1 MDFGRGQLMVFPSNI
16 SPLTSNASKPL
27 ASLSLDLDNLWSYMK
42 THGDSGWE
50 KYPSYL
56 DTVVPRALDILDEL
70 GLRITFFIV
79 GKDAE
84 REENRSA
91 LRAIVE
97 RGHEVGNHSYNH
109 EPWIGSYEKDTVRRE
124 ISLAE
129 DRIAAA
135 AGQKPIGFRGPGF
148 SWSLDHLAVL
158 AERGYVFDAST
169 LPTYI
174 GPLAR
179 AYYFRKS
186 DLSDEEK
193 NVRKE
198 LYGTFHDGLRPV
210 VPYRWLL
217 PDGKAMLEIP
227 VTTMPVFK
235 IPFHLSYLLYLSKY
249 SAILSD
255 LYLKIALNM
264 CRVTGTSPSFLL
276 HPLDLIGGDE
286 LKEISFFPGMDI
298 SSGHKKRFFKKVI
311 TQISQYY
318 NLASM
323 GRHANEI
330 LNKGPLKKVKL
341 SAND

>member
-1 MDFGRGQLMVFPSNI
+1 MDKN
-16 SPLTSNASKPL
+16 NKKL

-56 DTVVPRALDILDEL
+56 DIVVPRALDLLDEL

-84 REENRSA
+84 REENRNA
-91 LRAIVE
+91 LRAIVD

-109 EPWIGSYEKDTVRRE
+109 EPWIRSYKKDAVRRE
-124 ISLAE
+124 LSLAE
-129 DRIAAA
+129 DRIVAAT
-135 AGQKPIGFRGPGF
+135 GQKPIGFRGPGF
-148 SWSLDHLAVL
+148 SWSLDHLTIL

-169 LPTYI
+169 LPTYVGAI
-174 GPLAR
+174 AR

-186 DLSDEEK
+186 KLSDEGK

-210 VPYRWLL
+210 APYRWVL
-217 PDGKAMLEIP
+217 PGGKIILEIP

-249 SAILSD
+249 SPDLSD
-255 LYLKIALNM
+255 SYLRIALIM
-264 CRVTGTSPSFLL
+264 CRLTGTSPSFLL

-286 LKEISFFPGMDI
+286 LKELSFFPGMDI
-298 SSGHKKRFFKKVI
+298 SSGHKKRLFKKVMK
-311 TQISQYY
+311 QISRYY
-318 NLASM
+318 NLVSM

-330 LNKGPLKKVKL
+330 LSRGGIKQVQL
-341 SAND
+341 SANQ

>member
-1 MDFGRGQLMVFPSNI
+1 
-16 SPLTSNASKPL
+16 
-27 ASLSLDLDNLWSYMK
+27 MK

-56 DTVVPRALDILDEL
+56 NTVVPRALDILDEL

-84 REENRSA
+84 REENRNA
-91 LRAIVE
+91 LRAIVD

-109 EPWIGSYEKDTVRRE
+109 EPWIRSYEKDDVGKE
-124 ISLAE
+124 IFLAE
-129 DRIAAA
+129 DRIVAAT
-135 AGQKPIGFRGPGF
+135 GHKPIGFRGPGF
-148 SWSLDHLAVL
+148 SWSLDHLTIL

-169 LPTYI
+169 LPTYV

-186 DLSDEEK
+186 NLSDEEK

-198 LYGTFHDGLRPV
+198 LYGNFPDGLRPV
-210 VPYRWLL
+210 VPYRWVL
-217 PDGKAMLEIP
+217 PDGKVLLEIP

-249 SAILSD
+249 SAMLSD
-255 LYLKIALNM
+255 FYLKVALNM
-264 CRVTGTSPSFLL
+264 CRLMGTGPSFLL

-298 SSGHKKRFFKKVI
+298 SSGHKRSLFKKVI
-311 TQISQYY
+311 KQISGHY
-318 NLASM
+318 NLVSM
-323 GRHANEI
+323 GRHAMEI
-330 LNKGPLKKVKL
+330 LSKGNIKRVQLN
-341 SAND
+341 ANQ